1 MTSGTRCVIIKV
13 QRNKKTNLTKKRRK
27 KIMARVRM
35 VTRTVVVTGV
45 QVMCLEVTKAEVQV
59 KNYELSGTYES
70 NEVILK
76 ALKKL
81 YETDTF
87 KVVAVQ
93 EVDEKEVLYGME
105 EIDFIRLARVL
116 PPRGSK
122 EAQEEEE

>member
-1 MTSGTRCVIIKV
+1 
-13 QRNKKTNLTKKRRK
+13 
-27 KIMARVRM
+27 
-35 VTRTVVVTGV
+35 
-45 QVMCLEVTKAEVQV
+45 MCLEVTKAEVQV